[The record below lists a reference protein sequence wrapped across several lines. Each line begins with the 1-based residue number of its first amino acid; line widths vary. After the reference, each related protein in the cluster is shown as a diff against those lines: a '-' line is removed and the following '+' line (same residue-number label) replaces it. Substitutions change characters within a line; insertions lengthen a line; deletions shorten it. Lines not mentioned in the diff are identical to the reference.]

1 MNKLGRNK
9 TNWLLKQ
16 GCIFK
21 DSTIIDP
28 TRVEPSTEIWTDH
41 NEYAKK
47 VADLLKK
54 NHIRAEADY
63 TDDNMKNK
71 IRKFKDY
78 KDPYVV
84 IIGDSEAENEQ
95 VSINIRGNKQLKN
108 VPLDR
113 FIEMCRT
120 MNEEHS
126 LDIIDTL

>member
-1 MNKLGRNK
+1 MQVGIVPIR
-9 TNWLLKQ
+9 
-16 GCIFK
+16 
-21 DSTIIDP
+21 
-28 TRVEPSTEIWTDH
+28 TEH

-54 NHIRAEADY
+54 NRIRVEADY

-71 IRKFKDY
+71 IKKFKDF

-84 IIGDSEAENEQ
+84 IIGDSEAANEQ

-108 VPLDR
+108 VPLDK

-126 LDIIDTL
+126 LDVIDTL